1 MRLRTAWLVPTSLAF
16 ALTGALVV
24 LAPACS
30 SKSTATAPTSADAG
44 ADAPATDSAPADAAP
59 PPADTAPAK
68 DPLEGCTRDPG
79 PGDAGFIPDGGPD
92 DPVGDASF
100 DLNAALAGFPAGTGV
115 LKAVITTETGELAS
129 DGGLVRNGDG
139 GLYTRKIVCTLDEAK
154 APISVANFV
163 GLARGTRPS
172 LDTTRTWRLAPFY
185 DGLIWH
191 RVVLGFVI
199 QGGDLDGTGGGTP
212 GFDIANENHANE
224 PLGTL
229 AMAAGAGPA
238 LPDGGPTFVPSGS
251 QFYIVVGKGPA
262 ADYNVFGSCLDTDG
276 VSLDP
281 TADLI
286 QHVAVNGLDAPKKR
300 LHMWKIDIGRCPK

>member
-16 ALTGALVV
+16 ALAGALVV

-30 SKSTATAPTSADAG
+30 SKSTGTTPADDTG
-44 ADAPATDSAPADAAP
+44 ADTLKADSGRADTTP
-59 PPADTAPAK
+59 PPADTTPAK

-100 DLNAALAGFPAGTGV
+100 DLDAALAGFPAGAGV
-115 LKAVITTETGELAS
+115 LTAVITTETGETLG
-129 DGGLVRNGDG
+129 DGGLARNGDG
-139 GLYTRKIVCTLDEAK
+139 GLLTRKIVCKLDEAK

-172 LDTTRTWRLAPFY
+172 QDNSGTWRLAPFY
-185 DGLIWH
+185 DGLTWH

-199 QGGDLDGTGGGTP
+199 QGGDPLGSGGGGP
-212 GFDIANENHANE
+212 GYDIANENHVKE

-229 AMAAGAGPA
+229 AMAAGSGPD

-251 QFYIVVGKGPA
+251 QFYIVVGSGPA
-262 ADYNVFGSCLDTDG
+262 ANYNVFGSCLDTDG
-276 VSLDP
+276 IALDP
-281 TADLI
+281 AADLI
-286 QHVAVNGLDAPKKR
+286 QQVEVNSSQKPRTR
-300 LHMWKIDIGRCPK
+300 LHMWKIDIGRCPM

>member
-1 MRLRTAWLVPTSLAF
+1 MRLRTAWLLPTSLAF
-16 ALTGALVV
+16 ALGGALVV

-30 SKSTATAPTSADAG
+30 SKSSAV
-44 ADAPATDSAPADAAP
+44 APADDTGADTLKADSGPADTTP
-59 PPADTAPAK
+59 PPADTTPAK
-68 DPLEGCTRDPG
+68 DPLAGCTLDPG

-115 LKAVITTETGELAS
+115 LTAVITTETGETL
-129 DGGLVRNGDG
+129 GDG
-139 GLYTRKIVCTLDEAK
+139 GLAHNDDGGLLTRKIVCKLDEAK
-154 APISVANFV
+154 APISVANFI

-172 LDTTRTWRLAPFY
+172 QDASGNWRLAPFY
-185 DGLIWH
+185 DGLTWH

-199 QGGDLDGTGGGTP
+199 QGGDPNGTGGGGP
-212 GFDIANENHANE
+212 GYDVANENHVKE

-229 AMAAGAGPA
+229 AMAAGDGPP

-251 QFYIVVGKGPA
+251 QFYIVVGTGPA
-262 ADYNVFGSCLDTDG
+262 ANYNVFGSCLDSDG
-276 VSLDP
+276 FSLDP

-286 QHVAVNGLDAPKKR
+286 QQVDVNSSQRPRKS
-300 LHMWKIDIGRCPK
+300 LHMRKIDIGRCPK